1 MEKNF
6 VVKHN
11 GKVYYVDYMDSD
23 GPILSLIN
31 RDYWEVIDEEWE
43 EIEDEK
49 LKKKLIEFCIR
60 HFNDY
65 KPNYKKYC

>member
-49 LKKKLIEFCIR
+49 LKKKLIEFCIK
-60 HFNDY
+60 HFNGY
-65 KPNYKKYC
+65 KPEIDAY